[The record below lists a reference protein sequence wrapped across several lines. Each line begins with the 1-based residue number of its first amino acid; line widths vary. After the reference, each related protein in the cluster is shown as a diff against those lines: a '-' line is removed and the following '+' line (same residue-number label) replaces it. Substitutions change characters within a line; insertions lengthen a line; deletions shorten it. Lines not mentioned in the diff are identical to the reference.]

1 MNYRVSRHTLVSA
14 WLQLAV
20 VVLVVGFA
28 PALRA
33 QGDTVIEPAAE
44 LPDPITTEN
53 PKVPTEELILLLK
66 PMTVTEL
73 TSEKNA
79 WMELVKSK
87 VREIAAREITVKR
100 QNAQI
105 AVKKEVVDAVSDA
118 KKAIEKAGDSSATP
132 PEAPSED
139 SATEDDAADAAVQEA
154 VAVAEANAP
163 EIAEEVKKAVAEG
176 EEGLNKA
183 AEQVE
188 QKLAADQEV
197 KLANLEE
204 LKPLRTERAALV
216 ERLQLVLEALKEK
229 GGAAD
234 EAEYYIKAVSG
245 FDVDISDQEATQAA
259 IVGWLTSEE
268 GGLRIAWNMIQF
280 VLILI
285 GAWIV
290 SRIAGGAV
298 DRTLRVNKKLSKLMR
313 AFLSTTVR
321 RIVLAVGLV
330 FALSALEID
339 TAPLLAMIGAA
350 GFVVAFA
357 LQGTL
362 SNFASG
368 IMILYFKPFDV
379 GDWVE
384 VAGVAGSVASLNLV
398 STTINTGDNKKII
411 VPNNAIWGDVITNA
425 TGTSQ
430 RRIDMVFGIGYGD
443 DMAQA
448 QEILERVIAEHP
460 AVLAEPAPNVRVN
473 ELADSSVNFIVR
485 PWVKTDDY
493 WSTYW
498 DVTRKVKEEF
508 DAAGVSIPFPQ
519 SDLHIYHETPLRQ
532 EKSESEST

>member
-1 MNYRVSRHTLVSA
+1 MNHNVTPPVFF
-14 WLQLAV
+14 V
-20 VVLVVGFA
+20 VVQRLLVAMLVLGLA
-28 PALRA
+28 SLAGA

-44 LPDPITTEN
+44 LPAPVTADDPR
-53 PKVPTEELILLLK
+53 VPTEELSLMLK

-79 WMELVKSK
+79 WMELVKAK
-87 VREIAAREITVKR
+87 VREIAAREIAVKQ

-118 KKAIEKAGDSSATP
+118 KKAIEKAGDSSETP
-132 PEAPSED
+132 SKAPSEN
-139 SATEDDAADAAVQEA
+139 SATEDVAAGAAVQEA
-154 VAVAEANAP
+154 VAIAEANTP
-163 EIAEEVKKAVAEG
+163 DIAEEVKKAVAEG
-176 EEGLNKA
+176 EEGLAKA

-188 QKLAADQEV
+188 QELAADQEV
-197 KLANLEE
+197 KVTNLEE

-216 ERLQLVLEALKEK
+216 ERLQLVLDALKEK

-259 IVGWLTSEE
+259 VVGWLTSEE

-448 QEILERVIAEHP
+448 QEILEKIIAEHP
-460 AVLAEPAPNVRVN
+460 AVLADPAPNIRVN

-532 EKSESEST
+532 EKPASDPS